1 MEDNYKHPA
10 DEKKVRFRSSAV
22 AGSKGKNIAWVLTI
36 TFMSFFISA
45 LLTAASSDILRE
57 ADIFIAILVILL
69 IISISILFDIVG
81 TAVTAAE
88 EAPFHAMASRKMYGA
103 RQAIKLIRNADK
115 VSNFCNDVVGDIC
128 GIISGAAGAYI
139 IFRVIGAKETVSLI
153 ELAVTGMITA
163 LTVGGK
169 ALGKNIALHSS
180 NYIIYKVSVII
191 KFVIGKIWLFQRK
204 RKVKNDK
211 KKVIQR
217 ICLII

>member
-211 KKVIQR
+211 KK
-217 ICLII
+217 